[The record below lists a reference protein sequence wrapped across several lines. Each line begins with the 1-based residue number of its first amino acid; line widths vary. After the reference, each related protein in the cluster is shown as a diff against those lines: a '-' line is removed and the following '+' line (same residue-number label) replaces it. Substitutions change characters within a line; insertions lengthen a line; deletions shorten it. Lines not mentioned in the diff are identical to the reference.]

1 MVEAA
6 ACRAGVVEDED
17 TGAFERVEVEVTTE
31 AEEIK
36 VEVETTELEVE
47 LDIEEETLEIMLDEA
62 EETVLV
68 EREGSADEPD
78 DPDDPEDPEDPR
90 LLDAEE
96 AVDDDAAV
104 VGDPTTAPCPPTVAA
119 AWQLLEAPAA

>member
-47 LDIEEETLEIMLDEA
+47 LDIEEETLLLDE
-62 EETVLV
+62 
-68 EREGSADEPD
+68 R
-78 DPDDPEDPEDPR
+78 
-90 LLDAEE
+90 
-96 AVDDDAAV
+96 
-104 VGDPTTAPCPPTVAA
+104 VGFQSLHSTRS
-119 AWQLLEAPAA
+119 